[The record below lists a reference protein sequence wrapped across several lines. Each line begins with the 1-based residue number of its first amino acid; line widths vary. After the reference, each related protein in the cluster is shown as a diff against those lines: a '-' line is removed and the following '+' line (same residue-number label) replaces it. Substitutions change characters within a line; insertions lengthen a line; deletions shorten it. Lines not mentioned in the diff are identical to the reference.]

1 MIDIN
6 RDATRDHRYKSF
18 KFIVWI
24 DDQPVAGFSEMT
36 WLQNAEITLERGL
49 THDKAFGH
57 WVSEVSDSSADTRK
71 DLQIDVLDAA
81 GQTVIRHRFLRC
93 RVSACQSL
101 PDLDANTTT
110 VAIATLELETEQR
123 AASEEPS

>member
-1 MIDIN
+1 MSDIN
-6 RDATRDHRYKSF
+6 GDATRDHRYKSF

-36 WLQNAEITLERGL
+36 RLQNAEITLERGL
-49 THDKAFGH
+49 THDEPFGR
-57 WVSEVSDSSADTRK
+57 WVSEVSDSSAGTRK

-81 GQTVIRHRFLRC
+81 GQTVIRHRLLRC

-101 PDLDANTTT
+101 PDLDADTNA
-110 VAIATLELETEQR
+110 VAIATLGLETELR
-123 AASEEPS
+123 TASEEPS

>member
-1 MIDIN
+1 VTALESTMIDIN

-57 WVSEVSDSSADTRK
+57 WVSEVSDSSAATRK
-71 DLQIDVLDAA
+71 DLQIDVLD
-81 GQTVIRHRFLRC
+81 
-93 RVSACQSL
+93 ACQSL